1 MEKYDLIIIGG
12 GPAGYHGAE
21 RAAHHGLKT
30 LVIEKNKLGG
40 VCLNEGCIPSKTLLN
55 SAKVLAHAQHGQD
68 YGVTA
73 ESVHFDQSKVIDRK
87 NTVVRRLVAGI
98 KAQLKQSGITVVEGS
113 AVIAGKSPE
122 GFLVKANDI
131 DFVGTRL
138 MIATGSMPAVPPI
151 EGLKAALEQGLVMT
165 NKEILDLRIIPARLT
180 IIGGGV
186 IGLEMAAYFAG
197 VGSHVEV
204 VEMLDKIAGPTE
216 TEISGILQKALEKKG
231 VVFHLNGTVT
241 AVGPTSVTFQKDGKE
256 IVLDHDKVLLSIGRR
271 PFTSGLGLEKI
282 GVELAKNGAIIT
294 DDRLQTNVA
303 NVYAAGD
310 VNGKSML
317 AHTAYR
323 EAEVA
328 VNNMTGHPDK
338 IHYDSIPAVIYT
350 TPEVG
355 TVGLTEK
362 EALAKGYDVATV
374 SLPIAY
380 SGRFVAE
387 NTDLDGIYKL
397 IVNKKTN
404 TLIGAHLIG
413 SYSSEI
419 IVMLSSMIQLE
430 IDIRNITKL
439 VFPHPTVG
447 EIIKDA
453 LFKL

>member
-1 MEKYDLIIIGG
+1 MDKFDLIIIGG

-21 RAAHHGLKT
+21 RAGHHGLKT
-30 LVIEKNKLGG
+30 LLLEKNQLGG

-55 SAKVLAHAQHGQD
+55 SAKVLAHAEHGKD
-68 YGVTA
+68 FGVYA
-73 ESVHFDQSKVIDRK
+73 ESVRYDQSQVIDRK

-98 KAQLKQSGITVVEGS
+98 KAQLKQSGVTVAAGT
-113 AVIAGKSPE
+113 AVIARRTPE
-122 GFLVKANDI
+122 GFLVKTETADYL
-131 DFVGTRL
+131 GTRL
-138 MIATGSMPAVPPI
+138 LIATGSMPVVPPI
-151 EGLKAALEQGLVMT
+151 EGLKAAIEQGAVLT
-165 NKEILDLRIIPARLT
+165 NREILDLRSIPSRLT

-204 VEMLDKIAGPTE
+204 VEMLDKIAGPTDP
-216 TEISGILQKALEKKG
+216 EISGILQKALEKKG
-231 VVFHLNGTVT
+231 VVFHLNSTVT
-241 AVGPTSVTFQKDGKE
+241 AIGSGSVTFQHDGQKT
-256 IVLDHDKVLLSIGRR
+256 VLEQDKVLLSIGRR
-271 PFTSGLGLEKI
+271 PVTAGLGLETL
-282 GVELAKNGAIIT
+282 GVELAKNGAVLT
-294 DDRLQTNVA
+294 DERLQTNVA
-303 NVYAAGD
+303 NVFAAGD

-328 VNNMTGHPDK
+328 VSNMTGHADR
-338 IHYDSIPAVIYT
+338 IQYDSIPAVIYT
-350 TPEVG
+350 SPEVG
-355 TVGLTEK
+355 IVGLTEK
-362 EALAKGYDVATV
+362 EALAKGYDVAV
-374 SLPIAY
+374 LSLPIAY

-387 NTDLDGIYKL
+387 NTDLDGLYKL

-419 IVMLSSMIQLE
+419 IVLLSSLIQLE
-430 IDIRNITKL
+430 IDVRNIVKL